1 MTNQQTTHKSNPS
14 TNAKTQVRNFFEN
27 LTATTAYKVVVV
39 AVVAVGGLLALGGL
53 YRVLAWTMQGW
64 NQLAATFKK

>member
-1 MTNQQTTHKSNPS
+1 MTNQRTTTNNNGAS
-14 TNAKTQVRNFFEN
+14 TAKAQVKNFFEN

-39 AVVAVGGLLALGGL
+39 AVVAVAGLLALGGL

-64 NQLAATFKK
+64 NQLAATFKR